1 MNKSFSNLDRTIR
14 RRHSR
19 EWAVQ
24 MLFALDFA
32 PLEGAIDDFFVSFW
46 QQQEDLFV
54 FLSTDKEA
62 ALRTFEGEAAKP
74 HRAFAEQIVIGVR
87 QHQAEIDAKIE
98 SFLGDWTLQRL
109 GGVDR
114 NVLRVAIYELL
125 FEGDTPPA
133 IIINEAIDIAKY
145 FSTRES
151 GRFVN
156 GVLDR
161 AAKSLER
168 PVHYQADAPDFS
180 QQASQGGDA

>member
-32 PLEGAIDDFFVSFW
+32 PLEGALDDFFVSFW

-54 FLSTDKEA
+54 YLSTDKEA

-87 QHQAEIDAKIE
+87 Q
-98 SFLGDWTLQRL
+98 R
-109 GGVDR
+109 
-114 NVLRVAIYELL
+114 
-125 FEGDTPPA
+125 
-133 IIINEAIDIAKY
+133 
-145 FSTRES
+145 
-151 GRFVN
+151 
-156 GVLDR
+156 
-161 AAKSLER
+161 
-168 PVHYQADAPDFS
+168 
-180 QQASQGGDA
+180 